1 MDLGT
6 PIATGNTAKIYLCEN
21 KIVKVFK
28 DFLPSTEALY
38 EANKQKYAYSCGL
51 SVPKIVDVTKING
64 KQAIVMEYVEGKT
77 LGERLFENEDRAEYF
92 MNLSVDVQQK
102 IHATIADSLE
112 PMSEKLIRQ
121 IKACDL
127 LNIRHKS
134 MLINKLAAIKY
145 EKRLCHGDFH
155 LYNLIH
161 LNDDVVI
168 IDWVDSSAGDIR
180 ADICRTYIL
189 YSQAYPK
196 LAEMYLHLYCRRSG
210 LSKNEIFQWAPII
223 AGARLSENVSSEN
236 AQRLL
241 KIVYRYCFV

>member
-102 IHATIADSLE
+102 IHATITESLE

-127 LNIRHKS
+127 LDTSHKS
-134 MLINKLAAIKY
+134 MLINKLATIKY
-145 EKRLCHGDFH
+145 ERRLCHGDFH
-155 LYNLIH
+155 LYNLIY

-189 YSQAYPK
+189 YSQAYPR
-196 LAEMYLHLYCRRSG
+196 LAEMYLHLYCRKSG

-223 AGARLSENVSSEN
+223 AGARLSENVPSEN
-236 AQRLL
+236 AKRLL
-241 KIVYRYCFV
+241 KIVYRYCLV